1 MNPPQPTA
9 PQQRPSAG
17 GFGRARWLPSLL
29 CLLFAWQA
37 AGACNPEPPRPPI
50 LQGYAYDAMAAGAL
64 LRDAD
69 AVVSARLVSRI
80 DLQLEPDA
88 AAGGASATYVFEV
101 IEGWRDVRPQRLA
114 LAGVWVDCAL
124 PLERGQVFLLYLA
137 GERLLHAV
145 PAEML
150 SFEFDLLGD
159 PAWFYDAGGRLVS
172 MDEE

>member
-1 MNPPQPTA
+1 MPNHSP
-9 PQQRPSAG
+9 RH
-17 GFGRARWLPSLL
+17 RRRLSLL
-29 CLLFAWQA
+29 CALWLSLAWQA
-37 AGACNPEPPRPPI
+37 AAACNPAPPRPPI
-50 LQGYAYDAMAAGAL
+50 LEGYAYDAMAAGAL

-69 AVVSARLVSRI
+69 AVVSARLAARI

-88 AAGGASATYVFEV
+88 AAAGAGATYVFEV

-137 GERLLHAV
+137 GERLLYAV
-145 PAEML
+145 PAEKL

-159 PAWFYDAGGRLVS
+159 PAWFYDAGGRLVDMS
-172 MDEE
+172 EE

>member
-1 MNPPQPTA
+1 MSPLFSTTSPPSPA
-9 PQQRPSAG
+9 VDGCR
-17 GFGRARWLPSLL
+17 RRWRLLPFLL
-29 CLLFAWQA
+29 LVGAWQA

-80 DLQLEPDA
+80 DLQLAPGAES
-88 AAGGASATYVFEV
+88 AGPTATYVFEV

-124 PLERGQVFLLYLA
+124 PLKRGQVFLLYLA

-145 PAEML
+145 PAETL

-172 MDEE
+172 LDEE